1 MLRQRIITAL
11 LLAPLALL
19 VILWTSHTITMAVF
33 AVLVVAGAWEWAAF
47 PGFASAA
54 GRALYAALVAAA
66 IATLWMIGPE
76 QAQLDSVLQIAM
88 MWWLVALLWIA
99 FAPGR
104 MNRAIGAIAG
114 FLVLLPAWLAL
125 VRLHTINPHL
135 VLFLVLVVVAADVGA
150 YFAGRKF
157 GKHKLAPRVSPAKT
171 WEGVIG
177 GLVEWL
183 FAFPQR
189 LSVTISNGDRL
200 VDMPREELA
209 QAIWRD
215 VCKAGGVSGDM
226 PPWQIVRE
234 RRATFE
240 ATPEQNAMRP
250 GPVTA
255 YKNLFLAGDW
265 TATGLPATIE
275 GSVRSGDRAADLV
288 LANA

>member
-177 GLVEWL
+177 GLVAAGIMATIGVRWFGLGAAPFMVLCAVVVVASIVGDLTESL
-183 FAFPQR
+183 FKRHAGLKDSGSLLPGHGGVLDRVDSVTAAAPVFAFGLDWLGR
-189 LSVTISNGDRL
+189 LS
-200 VDMPREELA
+200 
-209 QAIWRD
+209 
-215 VCKAGGVSGDM
+215 
-226 PPWQIVRE
+226 
-234 RRATFE
+234 
-240 ATPEQNAMRP
+240 
-250 GPVTA
+250 
-255 YKNLFLAGDW
+255 
-265 TATGLPATIE
+265 
-275 GSVRSGDRAADLV
+275 
-288 LANA
+288 